1 MNNPSLEQLESRVHA
16 LVEKINK
23 LRADNHR
30 LHDELALSRQDFEV
44 QAKELEAV
52 RNQPT
57 PVASLAGEGDDELR
71 KTLEHQ
77 TQEIQLLEK
86 ERLNL
91 RDQIAFLQNTIQ
103 NKEKDWKDK
112 ADHVRLELDAQLQ
125 DKQQQL
131 LESQERVSNLELKLQ
146 VLQTDAEQVNSAVE
160 EQKSRVAEV
169 EGSLNAQLEAARL
182 LEEQLEAAKKQLQ
195 EQQEVAQTREVEQKS
210 QFETK
215 LAQEAERFRIE
226 YALLGKQHEQNLS
239 DLTQALN
246 QQKERLREET
256 ADVQAKLQQALA
268 QNQAYRALLAQNA
281 ADIRALLSRLPEPD
295 LEKIEGDNP

>member
-1 MNNPSLEQLESRVHA
+1 MNNPSLEKLESRVHA

-44 QAKELEAV
+44 QAKALEAV

-57 PVASLAGEGDDELR
+57 PVVSLAGEGDDELR